1 VKSSDPS
8 GRSTAAISAS
18 DVSDSRRASRVAE
31 SLADDSEPEPEP
43 ETEPSRGF
51 LRKIASLELQVSRLK
66 RAAFEASR
74 RADDAE
80 KASSFAIR
88 SLAAATQALADRDRA
103 VARLTAQTRT
113 QAALLQTRD
122 AEMLEWHRSDA
133 EKRKESR

>member
-1 VKSSDPS
+1 
-8 GRSTAAISAS
+8 
-18 DVSDSRRASRVAE
+18 VSDSRRASRVAE
-31 SLADDSEPEPEP
+31 SLADDSEPEP
-43 ETEPSRGF
+43 SRDC
-51 LRKIASLELQVSRLK
+51 LRTIASLELQVSSLK

-122 AEMLEWHRSDA
+122 TEMLEWHRSDA
-133 EKRKESR
+133 GKRSV